1 MDKAIRIVSI
11 DFYFE
16 EKVNVLDLTADFYK
30 GPKCYYY
37 ELCDPYGITESGDLQ
52 DTAEFLNKCI
62 LIHKLFKQKQEE
74 AWANISIHKD
84 NVEDWLSIQI
94 EDKALK
100 RWIERGII
108 C

>member
-1 MDKAIRIVSI
+1 MVKAIRIVSI

-16 EKVNVLDLTADFYK
+16 EKMNVLDLTADFYK
-30 GPKCYYY
+30 EPKCYYY
-37 ELCDPYGITESGDLQ
+37 ELCDPNGIIESDDLQ
-52 DTAEFLNKCI
+52 DTAEFLNKSI

-84 NVEDWLSIQI
+84 NVEDGLSIRTQ
-94 EDKALK
+94 DKPL
-100 RWIERGII
+100 RRLIERGVI